1 MTGTGAAMI
10 AAPGATCGAPKR
22 GWNGGSKPS
31 RPRERRANAAMP
43 RERAKSSRKRG
54 VSWRCDEP
62 ACAKSERSISREAC
76 SGALRRSEFVSR
88 ASSTCLRPVA
98 GGSLRPSPV
107 LDAGGWTPAA
117 RARGSTATARV
128 PAVPGRGIGRRSR
141 ALDPTVTCGRGSLPP
156 APFPECSGNGPWRV
170 DAQAWQNRTSI
181 NRQRA
186 LLTAPVPH
194 WQAEPPRLGGNGFP
208 DAGRAP

>member
-1 MTGTGAAMI
+1 LTGTGAAMI

-88 ASSTCLRPVA
+88 ASSMSSTCSGRQLATVASSRCWRLDACGAGTWLNCHRACSGCPWKGHRPALPRSRSNRHMRAGELAASALPGMLRKRALASRCPSVA
-98 GGSLRPSPV
+98 KPDKYQPSARPSYGPC
-107 LDAGGWTPAA
+107 
-117 RARGSTATARV
+117 S
-128 PAVPGRGIGRRSR
+128 
-141 ALDPTVTCGRGSLPP
+141 ALAS
-156 APFPECSGNGPWRV
+156 
-170 DAQAWQNRTSI
+170 
-181 NRQRA
+181 
-186 LLTAPVPH
+186 
-194 WQAEPPRLGGNGFP
+194 
-208 DAGRAP
+208 